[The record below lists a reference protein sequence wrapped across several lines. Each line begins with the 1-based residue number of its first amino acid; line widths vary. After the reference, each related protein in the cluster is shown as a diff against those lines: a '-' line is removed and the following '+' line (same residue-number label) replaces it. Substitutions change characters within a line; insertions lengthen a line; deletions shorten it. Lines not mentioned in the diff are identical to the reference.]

1 DGIVPRL
8 EHGAKHG
15 FWILALHQSSP
26 IEIQVRKFIPL
37 LRIRTRQGM
46 SEGDTPEKPLSLYS
60 DWEGVHVLRDNA
72 LKDCALAFKPFMKG

>member
-1 DGIVPRL
+1 
-8 EHGAKHG
+8 
-15 FWILALHQSSP
+15 
-26 IEIQVRKFIPL
+26 
-37 LRIRTRQGM
+37 M